1 MLLSLCKDIADIP
14 VGGTFDLCAEAHALF
29 VCALFDYLIKTVE
42 CAAADKED
50 IGRIDLYKLLMRVLA
65 SALGRNI
72 GDSALKQLQKRL
84 LHTFAGNIP
93 RDGCILALASDLIDL
108 ININNTLFGT
118 LNIKIG
124 SLQKS

>member
-1 MLLSLCKDIADIP
+1 
-14 VGGTFDLCAEAHALF
+14 
-29 VCALFDYLIKTVE
+29 
-42 CAAADKED
+42 
-50 IGRIDLYKLLMRVLA
+50 MRVLA

-84 LHTFAGNIP
+84 LHAFAGNIP
-93 RDGCILALASDLIDL
+93 RDGCILTLAGDLIDL